1 MFATTDSQRVTS
13 FGSLFAHRSKIALP
27 IAAAAGIVVAA
38 LVALAFLVMPIAV
51 IEDMAVDSGV
61 ASILTAAAPPLG
73 LTARLAVAF
82 FAGLAAGGVTWFGLF
97 LVLGARTIS
106 IRHGA
111 GDDGVPVLRRA
122 DAHPDAPP
130 RRPVF
135 ANRDLGTPFLE
146 VKAEPVIDTPAEPDI
161 VAARVV
167 PADLDTPIADYRTP
181 DDEPLPD
188 LDPEPVVVPLPV
200 FEPEP
205 EAVAAPVPVPVLTPV
220 SAPRFAPHER
230 IETFGLA
237 AAPQDDEPSAP
248 LPQATIHDLL
258 ERLERGVAR
267 RQPEPATPREPT
279 LEETLDA
286 LRALAR
292 RVG

>member
-1 MFATTDSQRVTS
+1 MSLGA
-13 FGSLFAHRSKIALP
+13 LFARRSPVAVP
-27 IAAAAGIVVAA
+27 IAPAAGIVAA
-38 LVALAFLVMPIAV
+38 GLVAVAFLLMPIVV
-51 IEDMAVDSGV
+51 IEDMAMDSGV
-61 ASILTAAAPPLG
+61 AAMLTAAAPPFG

-82 FAGLAAGGVTWFGLF
+82 FAALAAGGVIWFGLF
-97 LVLGARTIS
+97 LILGARTVLLN
-106 IRHGA
+106 RA
-111 GDDGVPVLRRA
+111 TPEDGVPVLRRA

-135 ANRDLGTPFLE
+135 ANRDLGTPFLD
-146 VKAEPVIDTPAEPDI
+146 VKAEPVVEEADVPAI
-161 VAARVV
+161 VPHFVVEACDV
-167 PADLDTPIADYRTP
+167 PADLDTPIAAYRTP
-181 DDEPLPD
+181 TDAPLPD
-188 LDPEPVVVPLPV
+188 PEPAPQAPVLAPTSAQLPDPEP
-200 FEPEP
+200 
-205 EAVAAPVPVPVLTPV
+205 APQAPVLTPV

-237 AAPQDDEPSAP
+237 VAPDNEPSQP

-258 ERLERGVAR
+258 ERLERGVAK
-267 RQPEPATPREPT
+267 RQPEPAAEAEPEREQT